1 MSKFLEG
8 NVRKYPFTVEEER
21 LTEATL
27 RSLIPGDFHIEKIH
41 PGQSAKLGQMTSCYV
56 LFHEKGIFVISRCNQ
71 DGIIHGDILD
81 EQWTSFNYLG
91 DATVFPN
98 PIAINQQNITVLSQL
113 LKLPK
118 PAFHS
123 CLLFPSLS
131 ELRKVPSNNAWQGI
145 LLEDELESYFSDL
158 LPSLEPCYTHT
169 QLDALHDIFLL
180 VTADVAI

>member
-8 NVRKYPFTVEEER
+8 NVRRSPLIAPEEH

-27 RSLIPGDFHIEKIH
+27 RSQIPGYFHIAAIRPPLSE
-41 PGQSAKLGQMTSCYV
+41 KLGQMTPCFV
-56 LFHEKGIFVISRCNQ
+56 LFHEKGIFLISNCNQ

-91 DATVFPN
+91 DATYFPN
-98 PIAINQQNITVLSQL
+98 PITINQQSIAVLSQL
-113 LKLPK
+113 MKLPK

-123 CLLFPSLS
+123 CLLFPCLC
-131 ELRKVPSNNAWQGI
+131 ELRKVPANNAWQGI
-145 LLEDELESYFSDL
+145 MLEDQLERYFSEL

-169 QLDALHDIFLL
+169 QLDALRDIFLL